1 MKHFYWAAYR
11 VAPCPGCKA
20 HRGNVCIT
28 RRGEEYLAC
37 HLSRRRQA
45 AAIAGIPARRHGAL
59 IKTFATLTTADW
71 EALRQAQ
78 DLSTDRGLAALEWAG
93 KRIRGES

>member
-11 VAPCPGCKA
+11 VVSCPGCKA
-20 HRGNVCIT
+20 KRGESCIT

-37 HLSRRRQA
+37 HLSRRHRA
-45 AAIAGIPARRHGAL
+45 AVIAGIAQYRHGAL
-59 IKTFATLTTADW
+59 IKTFTTLTTADW

-78 DLSTDRGLAALEWAG
+78 DLSTDRGFAALEWAG